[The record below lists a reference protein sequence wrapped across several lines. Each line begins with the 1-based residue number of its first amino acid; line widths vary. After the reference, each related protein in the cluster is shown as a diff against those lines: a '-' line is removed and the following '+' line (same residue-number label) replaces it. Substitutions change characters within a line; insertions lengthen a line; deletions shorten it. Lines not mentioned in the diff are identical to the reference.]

1 VYQHKEGRIEGV
13 GLRRFA
19 APPYPALR
27 GLLIRLRL
35 NAELPAAP
43 IDTID
48 ISGFTV
54 ALIKEDCHGD
64 KIWKKAVGQ
73 SMKTQNDTLALL
85 HHLLATPAENEVVE
99 FKEAKDSYS
108 FDKIGQYFSALANEA
123 NLRGDSVAWL
133 VFGVADGRKI
143 IGTHFRSQPKD
154 LHSLKHEVA
163 RHTVNGIS
171 FTDIHEIQGRDKRV
185 LLFEIPAAPLGTP
198 VPFKGHWY
206 GRDGESL
213 VPLSLQKLERI
224 RVQAISNDWS
234 AQVVEEATL
243 EDIDPD
249 AMATARENFKKTN
262 PRLAA
267 EVDTWNDAVFL
278 RHAKLLSPH
287 GELTRTAL
295 LLLGKDQSEYFLPTD
310 PKIRWILKDHQGG
323 DKDYE
328 IFGLP
333 WLLAVDKVF
342 TRIRNTKYRY
352 MQPGTLFPQEM
363 DMYDPFSIREAL
375 NNCIAHQD
383 YTLQGRINV
392 VEREDRLQFTNLGD
406 FLPGDVQ
413 QFLLQENAPQ
423 RYRNPFLVAAMRNL
437 NLVDTIGGGIRKMFL
452 AQKERL
458 FPMPEYDLA
467 NNRVSVALIGKVL
480 DVDYANMLAA
490 NNDLELPDI
499 MALDKVQKHK
509 PLTGEEAKRLR
520 TKKLI
525 EGRKPNYYIAKAIA
539 QTTGQKAEYTRNA
552 PFEKQYFF
560 DLVQKLLKDHNSASR
575 QDIDKLLWDKLPDW
589 MTDTQRRYK
598 IGNLI
603 NEMRKANIIRN
614 TGLRGKPHWMLCESC
629 GEKRI

>member
-1 VYQHKEGRIEGV
+1 
-13 GLRRFA
+13 
-19 APPYPALR
+19 
-27 GLLIRLRL
+27 
-35 NAELPAAP
+35 
-43 IDTID
+43 
-48 ISGFTV
+48 
-54 ALIKEDCHGD
+54 
-64 KIWKKAVGQ
+64 
-73 SMKTQNDTLALL
+73 MKTHNDALALL
-85 HHLLATPAENEVVE
+85 HHLLATQAENEVVE
-99 FKEAKDSYS
+99 FKEAKDSHS
-108 FDKIGQYFSALANEA
+108 FDKIGLYFSALANEA
-123 NLRGDSVAWL
+123 NLRGDSAAWL
-133 VFGVADGRKI
+133 VFGVTNEREI

-171 FTDIHEIQGRDKRV
+171 FAGIHEIQARGKRV
-185 LLFEIPAAPLGTP
+185 LLFEIPAAPQGTP

-224 RVQAISNDWS
+224 RIQAISNDWS

-243 EDIDPD
+243 EDIDSD
-249 AMATARENFKKTN
+249 AVAIARENFKKKN

-267 EVDTWNDAVFL
+267 EVGTWDDAVFL
-278 RHAKLLSPH
+278 RHAKLLSPR
-287 GELTRTAL
+287 GKLTRTAL
-295 LLLGKDQSEYFLPTD
+295 LLLGKDQAEYFLPTD

-328 IFGLP
+328 ILGLP

-342 TRIRNTKYRY
+342 ARIRNTKYRY
-352 MQPGTLFPQEM
+352 MQPGTLFPQEL

-392 VEREDRLQFTNLGD
+392 VEWEDRLQFTNLGD

-413 QFLLQENAPQ
+413 QFLLQNNTPE
-423 RYRNPFLVAAMRNL
+423 RYRNPFLVEAMRNL

-452 AQKERL
+452 AQRERL

-467 NNRVSVALIGKVL
+467 NNRVSVTLIGKVL
-480 DVDYANMLAA
+480 DMDYANTLAA
-490 NNDLELPDI
+490 NNDLALPDI

-509 PLTGEEAKRLR
+509 FLTNEEAKRLK

-539 QTTGQKAEYTRNA
+539 QKTGQKAEYTRNA
-552 PFEKQYFF
+552 PFEKEDFF
-560 DLVQKLLKDHNSASR
+560 AWVQKFLKDHNSASR
-575 QDIDKLLWDKLPDW
+575 RDIDKLLWDKLPDW
-589 MTDTQRRYK
+589 MTEQQRKHK

-603 NEMRKANIIRN
+603 NEMRKANMIRN
-614 TGLRGKPHWMLCESC
+614 TGVRGKPHWVLCESS
-629 GEKRI
+629 GGKKL